1 MAERKTYPEGQIL
14 PKYTVYLR
22 GRVKRTPDDFDE
34 REYRV
39 TTARHKVEA
48 KTRKQAV
55 DASLLLHQKGRW
67 PWHED
72 GKEIL
77 GPIHVEQ
84 ATVDFTDILDLVLT
98 HYLARTPSARLQKT
112 FDLARTKQPQGTYF
126 GYDMRRA
133 GPMAPQGTRRISYDD
148 AGRLWSYNM
157 LLAQRTTGPDGEL
170 LILVNGDGAPT
181 PATGQHMR
189 ALWDKLR
196 KGAERVSKPPT
207 VLVPHAFIPFSV
219 LAQARVDVRDVEVLA
234 TTPDRVEKKKVKIR
248 SKTRQDR
255 TGGRDWAWSYDHYLG
270 ETLFAARGRVFVC
283 GLDRNDPG
291 RNRMFFMCQIPAG
304 TRRPRS
310 VDEALRRLRPKGLP
324 SDALRQGEWFF
335 VPKPNYKP
343 DFEDPSVHKGLRV
356 PIVSDE
362 VDEQLRVLEQ
372 KSQGLRLARDGRHVA
387 SSLVVNGAVYA
398 KGRVTDNEHAKLT
411 LGPIWHKVVK
421 NLAVEG
427 WRYEAKNGV
436 RVD

>member
-22 GRVKRTPDDFDE
+22 GRVRRKPDEFDD
-34 REYRV
+34 REYNTV
-39 TTARHKVEA
+39 TARHKVEA

-55 DASLLLHQKGRW
+55 DAAMLLHEKGRW
-67 PWHED
+67 PWRED

-77 GPIHVEQ
+77 GPVYVEQ
-84 ATVDFTDILDLVLT
+84 ATVDFDDILDLVLT

-126 GYDMRRA
+126 GYQLRRD
-133 GPMAPQGTRRISYDD
+133 GHMAPQGTRRISYDD

-196 KGAERVSKPPT
+196 KMPPRAVRMSKPPNI
-207 VLVPHAFIPFSV
+207 LVPHAFIPFSV
-219 LAQARVDVRDVEVLA
+219 LAQARIDVRDVEVPA
-234 TTPDRVEKKKVKIR
+234 TTPDRVEKRKVPRKP
-248 SKTRQDR
+248 TPENA
-255 TGGRDWAWSYDHYLG
+255 RDWTWSYDHYLG
-270 ETLFAARGRVFVC
+270 EALFAARGRVFVC

-335 VPKPNYKP
+335 VPKPNYRP
-343 DFEDPSVHKGLRV
+343 DFKDPNVHKGLRV
-356 PIVSDE
+356 PIVSQE
-362 VDEQLRVLEQ
+362 VDEQLRALEQ
-372 KSQGLRLARDGRHVA
+372 KTQGLRLARDGRHVA
-387 SSLVVNGAVYA
+387 STLMVDGAVYA
-398 KGRVTDNEHAKLT
+398 KGVVTDDEHARLT
-411 LGPIWHKVVK
+411 LGPVWHKVVK